1 MNLQFEIR
9 KKITQFRFFFKQEIK
24 LLMRIQKKLVDLKSS
39 DINNAIHFD
48 QISSQDKEDDDINAN
63 TTRNCN
69 NNDDR

>member
-1 MNLQFEIR
+1 
-9 KKITQFRFFFKQEIK
+9 
-24 LLMRIQKKLVDLKSS
+24 MRIQKKLVDLKSS